1 MTRAEPPQGFT
12 IAAGE
17 MAPGS
22 PVHRFSHD
30 AMGSIFE
37 ILIAGEEAAYARQA
51 VTAAFEELDR
61 LYRELNRFSASSDVS
76 QIGALAAGQSVRVGL
91 ATFEC
96 LQAAAQVWA
105 ETGGAFD
112 VTVGRL
118 MALWRPKDGSTPNP
132 TAEDLAAAR
141 ASTGMHLLELREADY
156 SVAVKADGVRIDLGG
171 IGKGYAVDQMAALLA
186 EWSIRAALI
195 HGGQSSLLAV
205 GAPPGRDSWGL
216 SLCDPDDESRS
227 LGQVHARD
235 QAVSSSG
242 VSPTYRHVIDPRTG
256 LAVTPNDN
264 AWAMLGSGT
273 IADALT
279 TAFLVMSPAE
289 VEQYGGQHP
298 DVSGMLLRRV
308 PGGGRDILRFGKW

>member
-1 MTRAEPPQGFT
+1 MLQRAFRAMGTDVELLLDAEPGERSEGALDRAEAEFERLEQMMSRFREDSELSRLNRDGRISAASPDLVRVLKLALEAREVTGGRFDPT
-12 IAAGE
+12 VHDAVVAAG
-17 MAPGS
+17 
-22 PVHRFSHD
+22 
-30 AMGSIFE
+30 
-37 ILIAGEEAAYARQA
+37 Y
-51 VTAAFEELDR
+51 DR
-61 LYRELNRFSASSDVS
+61 
-76 QIGALAAGQSVRVGL
+76 
-91 ATFEC
+91 TFEAVASD
-96 LQAAAQVWA
+96 AAAISGVPPA
-105 ETGGAFD
+105 RCGGD
-112 VTVGRL
+112 VRIKGLTI
-118 MALWRPKDGSTPNP
+118 
-132 TAEDLAAAR
+132 E
-141 ASTGMHLLELREADY
+141 LEP
-156 SVAVKADGVRIDLGG
+156 GTRIDLGG

-256 LAVTPNDN
+256 LPATPNDN

-289 VEQYGGQHP
+289 VEQYCGQHP
-298 DVSGMLLRRV
+298 DVSVMLLRRL
-308 PGGGRDILRFGKW
+308 PGGGREILRFGRW